1 MLTAARA
8 FPRGAGP
15 PTSESSD
22 DDFRDDIWQ
31 SGDESGD
38 ETHLS
43 RSRSRSPRDANRRV
57 TTSQ

>member
-38 ETHLS
+38 ERS

>member
-1 MLTAARA
+1 MLTATRA
-8 FPRGAGP
+8 FPGGAGP
-15 PTSESSD
+15 PTAGGLSG
-22 DDFRDDIWQ
+22 DDFGDDIWQ

-38 ETHLS
+38 E